1 MSWAGRCAA
10 TRRTISLPPEAQ
22 PSAPPNP
29 ARPLALVTRPI
40 EDFPGTQAA
49 LAAMGWEAVAC
60 PCQRI
65 VLRPPASGPGRAQAL
80 LLTSRNAVRAL
91 AGQAAWQALPAF
103 CVGDATA
110 AAARAAGWRQVESA
124 GGNAQDL
131 ARLVGQS
138 LAPQAG
144 SLVLATAEGAGA
156 PLVALLRAAGFVVR
170 RRVVYAMQASPNLPE
185 AAVSVLKQ
193 GLALAVLFHA
203 GGAARLFMAAIRAAG
218 LAQSLRIVE
227 ACAISKTAA
236 APLRRAPGD
245 NAWRLIQWPARPNE
259 AEMLA
264 LLARPPASRPP
275 APNPTMAR
283 PQQP

>member
-1 MSWAGRCAA
+1 LLPEA
-10 TRRTISLPPEAQ
+10 LPP
-22 PSAPPNP
+22 PPPAP
-29 ARPLALVTRPI
+29 ARKLALVTRPI

-49 LAAMGWEAVAC
+49 LAALGWQALAC

-80 LLTSRNAVRAL
+80 LLTSRNSVRAL
-91 AGQAAWQALPAF
+91 AGHAAWQALPAF

-110 AAARAAGWRQVESA
+110 AAARAAGWHQVVSA
-124 GGNAQDL
+124 GGDARDL
-131 ARLVGQS
+131 AQLVGQS
-138 LAPQAG
+138 LAPQTG
-144 SLVLATAEGAGA
+144 SLVLATAQGAGA
-156 PLVALLRAAGFVVR
+156 PLVALLRATGFVVR
-170 RRVVYAMQASPNLPE
+170 RRVLYAMQPSPNLPE

-193 GLALAVLFHA
+193 GLAGAVLFHA

-227 ACAISKTAA
+227 ACAISKIAA

-245 NAWRLIQWPARPNE
+245 TAWRLIQWPARPTE
-259 AEMLA
+259 AEMLT
-264 LLARPPASRPP
+264 LLARPSASSPT
-275 APNPTMAR
+275 APNPKMAR